1 DKATSTR
8 GVDKATSTRGVD
20 KATSTREVDKATST
34 RKVGKTGRRQHPCT
48 SGIGK
53 TAASTSLI
61 DQATSMSGIGASS
74 SMNLIDLNLKGI
86 TLPIMDSVYQA
97 AFKSAFDQDS
107 LTPTNLFDQSVAT
120 NTFHQATST
129 SEMDQAAPT
138 SELGLASSTSDQIA
152 YLSKN
157 YPLMFFDQ
165 TASESFDDHV
175 MPEIS
180 TGQVESTNLDPQTTD
195 SRLIFNAS
203 STEPQP
209 TFHDIFQS
217 KRGASIYVPPIF
229 PNLKPQATYTN
240 LIYQSAST
248 RVLLKVKST
257 NVKDHA
263 ASTSGMH
270 PNASTSKDMVCNE
283 PFHDDIKKDSTD
295 GVIGVEV
302 SHESSSNESHLD
314 GERNSTP
321 NLIVSMV

>member
-1 DKATSTR
+1 
-8 GVDKATSTRGVD
+8 
-20 KATSTREVDKATST
+20 
-34 RKVGKTGRRQHPCT
+34 
-48 SGIGK
+48 
-53 TAASTSLI
+53 
-61 DQATSMSGIGASS
+61 
-74 SMNLIDLNLKGI
+74 
-86 TLPIMDSVYQA
+86 MDSVYQA

-195 SRLIFNAS
+195 SRLIFDAS

-229 PNLKPQATYTN
+229 PNLKPQATSTN

-321 NLIVSMV
+321 NLIERLEYVLRTSFLQSVGDDYFQFRSRNCPFTGVIDGDFLQLFYSLDSEEQDDSEFSIRNHFCSDNFHT